1 MKVYNINKLFDY
13 FICDKLI
20 IIFLLF
26 VLYLFIII
34 IENNFVPLNIYRE
47 KIIFDEYE
55 LYKYDEIKQRLLEI
69 KCSDMWDNQREFLN
83 GIVRKFR
90 PHKIVEIGVN
100 KGGSSIIILNAIDD
114 INQAKLYSIDLNSQ
128 KEVGECVNKYFPK
141 FMKNW
146 ILFKG
151 DLATAFLEKIG
162 NDIDM
167 VFIDTVHY
175 QPGEILDFLMVLP
188 FLKEEA
194 IVIFHDIAFQ
204 ITNSPG
210 RNDVA
215 PYIIFNALRGEKFLP
230 SGNTLLKKDIGAVIL
245 EKKQNRFY
253 NDYFR
258 LLGGQWQYF
267 PKESHINQI
276 RNYFTK
282 YYTKENMVIFEE
294 AIEFNRNFVKNYPKP
309 LRYGFISD

>member
-1 MKVYNINKLFDY
+1 
-13 FICDKLI
+13 
-20 IIFLLF
+20 
-26 VLYLFIII
+26 
-34 IENNFVPLNIYRE
+34 
-47 KIIFDEYE
+47 
-55 LYKYDEIKQRLLEI
+55 
-69 KCSDMWDNQREFLN
+69 MWDNQREFLN

-100 KGGSSIIILNAIDD
+100 RGGSSIIILNAIDD

-204 ITNSPG
+204 I
-210 RNDVA
+210 
-215 PYIIFNALRGEKFLP
+215 
-230 SGNTLLKKDIGAVIL
+230 
-245 EKKQNRFY
+245 
-253 NDYFR
+253 
-258 LLGGQWQYF
+258 
-267 PKESHINQI
+267 INQI

-282 YYTKENMVIFEE
+282 YYTKECMIIFEE
-294 AIEFNRNFVKNYPKP
+294 AIEFNRNFVKKYPKP